1 MSTPLSAPRTS
12 LVAVGLL
19 TLLFFAA
26 TGGAWAW
33 YHVAPKQFPV
43 SYRFDPQPEVSGWK
57 FRREPVAEQAVE
69 ILATTNLFNGT
80 FHNEQGE
87 RVTVFVGT
95 WDANNPKQLAVVG
108 HTPDVCWVGAGWQP
122 VSGGHPDKL
131 PLHFGAHTIPFEAR
145 TFLTPDRRSRELT
158 VWCTFVSGQIYEETS
173 RFDPREKATEKSR
186 TELMAFGARHT
197 LKSKLFKAIG
207 DRIPGTGSKQ
217 FVRFS
222 TAAGSDWSAS
232 YALLG
237 RFGEHWL
244 QLEATTPQPSAPG
257 K

>member
-1 MSTPLSAPRTS
+1 
-12 LVAVGLL
+12 VGLL
-19 TLLFFAA
+19 ALLFFAA

-43 SYRFDPQPEVSGWK
+43 SYRFSPQAEVPGWK
-57 FRREPVAEQAVE
+57 FRPEPVAEQAVE

-80 FHNEQGE
+80 FYNERGE

-122 VSGGHPDKL
+122 VTGGHPEKL
-131 PLHFGAHTIPFEAR
+131 PLHFGTDTIPFEAR

-158 VWCTFVSGQIYEETS
+158 VWCTLVSGQIYEETS
-173 RFDPREKATEKSR
+173 RFDLPDNVAEGTWQERA
-186 TELMAFGARHT
+186 AYGARHT
-197 LKSKLFKAIG
+197 LKSKFIKAIS

-222 TAAGSDWSAS
+222 TSAGSDWSAA

-244 QLEATTPQPSAPG
+244 QLEATTPESSAP
-257 K
+257 KK